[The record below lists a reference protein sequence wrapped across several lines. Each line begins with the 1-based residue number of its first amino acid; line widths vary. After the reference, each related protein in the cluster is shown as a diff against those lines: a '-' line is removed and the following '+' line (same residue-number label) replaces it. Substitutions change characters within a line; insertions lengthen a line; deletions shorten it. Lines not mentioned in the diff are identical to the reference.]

1 MRALSLILT
10 ISLSL
15 MPAAALAYVGPG
27 LGLGAVGVIIALLIS
42 IILAVI
48 GLLWYPLKRRLARK
62 KRAAGEP
69 DAKADAGDNSA

>member
-1 MRALSLILT
+1 MRPLSLILT

-15 MPAAALAYVGPG
+15 MPLPAFAYVGPG
-27 LGLGAVGVIIALLIS
+27 LGLGAIGVIIALLVS

-62 KRAAGEP
+62 KQAADKTE
-69 DAKADAGDNSA
+69 ADDNSA